1 MLFGAS
7 WDPRIHE
14 IKETLLLE
22 VVPWHLVPAVIQQLN
37 LSLHNFGPQSSLPP
51 EASGYSEKLASII

>member
-22 VVPWHLVPAVIQQLN
+22 IVPWHLVPAVIQQLN
-37 LSLHNFGPQSSLPP
+37 LPLHSFWAP
-51 EASGYSEKLASII
+51 ELLASGGIWLQ